1 MEDGPKHID
10 AMNPADLHENI
21 DSPHFRPAFGD
32 LTNNENFALESPGQ
46 LAKKRKSLGRRVS
59 FIDKDSDAEA
69 AEFAEEGDNNVFLVE
84 KTPVREPNVPKES
97 PKSDMDM
104 SVVSN
109 DSIEVE
115 LKDPHSSFSSYDSAE
130 EVENRPSFLLDDMEM
145 TKCVGGIIAPS
156 QNTEDTTM
164 DLTSCIGGI
173 LNNIPNY
180 AMSPSSVDTM
190 ELTNVVGGILG
201 PLKSKGADSPTAP
214 KVEDVVEDMAAV
226 IKTARI
232 APDSPSPFLAT
243 PTRLNSPMHSEV
255 SFIGDVDQP
264 GSLGF
269 GASPAPP
276 RTEAAEDMDLT
287 TELFNKYID
296 TSRFNAL
303 TMRPTEESPPAKQLY
318 TPQSPAINLVP
329 PTSQTESPTV
339 TIMLPRASLKD
350 FLNETGVR
358 FLDNISSLNRR
369 ETTGRPR
376 ESEVVS
382 AAKQLFIDG
391 GLSLEGDALD
401 DACVRLAGMLTEIR
415 DDLQKQEEQFNHS
428 PPLAFLQYR
437 DPEERSN
444 VISKLKTLKSIA
456 RLYAKQ
462 AWYEWRNP
470 VHSALNRDLEKNVQ
484 VVSERVA
491 KLIALGQKLDETITN
506 LSPLVDGITSEAEVM
521 RERCDAMATDDVEQ
535 VQQLEQL
542 VTAQTEK
549 LSTIDSEMSALVSR
563 EEELRASIDR
573 ALSKRKE
580 LQQNVAM
587 IKQQIDSVP
596 ETSPIILEELRS
608 SFKLLQG
615 ATGWRLLKI
624 AATELHLQFTRAE
637 LGVAFKLSLDST
649 GKSIVSSVA
658 FDATQCLM
666 YVGQRL
672 DRLSQIDKQ
681 LHVVGVQCTV
691 AIPDLIGPDTC
702 VIPIALGFY
711 HQSSRAKFD
720 LLLTLD
726 AERLSYS
733 QFVYFYGA
741 VKEHHVMDIVQLT
754 LMHKYQPIRRLVAAI
769 QEAIDNQ

>member
-1 MEDGPKHID
+1 
-10 AMNPADLHENI
+10 
-21 DSPHFRPAFGD
+21 
-32 LTNNENFALESPGQ
+32 
-46 LAKKRKSLGRRVS
+46 
-59 FIDKDSDAEA
+59 
-69 AEFAEEGDNNVFLVE
+69 
-84 KTPVREPNVPKES
+84 
-97 PKSDMDM
+97 
-104 SVVSN
+104 
-109 DSIEVE
+109 
-115 LKDPHSSFSSYDSAE
+115 
-130 EVENRPSFLLDDMEM
+130 
-145 TKCVGGIIAPS
+145 
-156 QNTEDTTM
+156 M

-201 PLKSKGADSPTAP
+201 PLKSKGMDSQTLP
-214 KVEDVVEDMAAV
+214 KVEETGEDMDMTVV
-226 IKTARI
+226 IKDTIKATRL

-243 PTRLNSPMHSEV
+243 PARLNSPIHSEV

-276 RTEAAEDMDLT
+276 RTEVVDDVDLT

-303 TMRPTEESPPAKQLY
+303 TMRLTEESPPAKQLY
-318 TPQSPAINLVP
+318 TPQSPAMNLVP

-382 AAKQLFIDG
+382 VAKQLFVDG

-401 DACVRLAGMLTEIR
+401 EACVRLAGMLTEIR

-437 DPEERSN
+437 DPEERTN
-444 VISKLKTLKSIA
+444 VVSKLKTLKSIA

-470 VHSALNRDLEKNVQ
+470 VHSALNCNLEKNVK
-484 VVSERVA
+484 VVTERVA
-491 KLIALGQKLDETITN
+491 KLVALEHKLDETIAK
-506 LSPLVDGITSEAEVM
+506 LSPLVDGVTSEAKVM

-542 VTAQTEK
+542 VTAQNEK
-549 LSTIDSEMSALVSR
+549 LLTIDSEMSALVSR

-624 AATELHLQFTRAE
+624 AATDLHLQFTRAE

-649 GKSIVSSVA
+649 GKSVVSSVV
-658 FDATQCLM
+658 FDATQVKSRILKH
-666 YVGQRL
+666 VSRILRVPADLALPQVTH
-672 DRLSQIDKQ
+672 LS
-681 LHVVGVQCTV
+681 
-691 AIPDLIGPDTC
+691 
-702 VIPIALGFY
+702 
-711 HQSSRAKFD
+711 S
-720 LLLTLD
+720 LT
-726 AERLSYS
+726 
-733 QFVYFYGA
+733 
-741 VKEHHVMDIVQLT
+741 M
-754 LMHKYQPIRRLVAAI
+754 
-769 QEAIDNQ
+769 